1 MPDAKSVLRDYIE
14 EAAHIGFVVPDLTA
28 AVAQA
33 SRVYGIEDSD
43 VRYVPAPG
51 EEAATR
57 FAFFSVGDLQF
68 ELIEP
73 VSPDF
78 RDKLLSMPS
87 GGAGIN
93 HVAWRVSDIE
103 AALVSLL
110 ARGIRPGHVTPDGVV
125 TIGKKKMVY
134 LDPDTTD
141 GLIIEL
147 IEYPATEN

>member
-1 MPDAKSVLRDYIE
+1 
-14 EAAHIGFVVPDLTA
+14 
-28 AVAQA
+28 
-33 SRVYGIEDSD
+33 
-43 VRYVPAPG
+43 
-51 EEAATR
+51 
-57 FAFFSVGDLQF
+57 
-68 ELIEP
+68 
-73 VSPDF
+73 
-78 RDKLLSMPS
+78 MPS